1 MLHMFT
7 LLSRLDA
14 GDFVLKTEDL
24 PGISDLFSSQSVVDG
39 HEKFVP
45 DHEESVLIYHM
56 LYFVDHPGGV

>member
-1 MLHMFT
+1 MLRMFT

-45 DHEESVLIYHM
+45 DH
-56 LYFVDHPGGV
+56 